1 MTTVPSESEGGSRG
15 PTARLART
23 RPGSPSKLATLLA
36 CPLRYLLETENTGKA
51 LIGAHPAILLGTA
64 VHNAAE
70 TLQGRAT
77 LDAADCVSLLEANFA
92 ALIADEARSSPVT
105 SWVRARFGMAGI
117 VSRRQ
122 LLGQAAFAKALAER
136 FRSGKGR
143 RDAGGMNSRGA
154 IPLGAEKWL
163 ASATLGIGGRVDL
176 ICEDGAEAVRIVD
189 FKTGRVNDDDG
200 NPKAAYLLQ
209 LAAYGRIA
217 HELDPGKVIKLEL
230 IGKADAWMG
239 TFDATLKALADAALA
254 YLHAVLPIGAT
265 FAPKDL
271 ARAGLH
277 CAQCSYRPSCDLYST
292 RLQNSMSAGSFD
304 YEASPLDIYG
314 EVLEVCAAGEAIS
327 TIRCRVKNG
336 NTIAVS
342 RIPNAML
349 LGIEK
354 CKGKKLRAYALG
366 SLEAK
371 REAAFPCNFFVL
383 DLETPR
389 DSAFQATLMLD

>member
-1 MTTVPSESEGGSRG
+1 MTTVPSESEGGARG
-15 PTARLART
+15 PAARLVRT

-36 CPLRYLLETENTGKA
+36 CPLRYLLETESTGMA
-51 LIGAHPAILLGTA
+51 PIGVHPATLLGTA
-64 VHNAAE
+64 VHAAAE
-70 TLQGRAT
+70 TLQGRTT
-77 LDAADCVSLLEANFA
+77 LDAADCISLVETNLA
-92 ALIADEARSSPVT
+92 ALIADDARSSPVT
-105 SWVRARFGMAGI
+105 SWVKARFGMAGI

-143 RDAGGMNSRGA
+143 QNAGGMNNRGA

-176 ICEDGAEAVRIVD
+176 ICEDGPEAVRIVD

-217 HELDPGKVIKLEL
+217 HDLDPGKVIKLEL

-254 YLHAVLPIGAT
+254 SLHAVLPIGAT
-265 FAPKDL
+265 FAPSDL
-271 ARAGLH
+271 ARAGRH
-277 CAQCSYRPSCDLYST
+277 CTQCSYRPSCDLYSMK
-292 RLQNSMSAGSFD
+292 LQHSMSAGSFD
-304 YEASPLDIYG
+304 YATSPLDIYG
-314 EVLEVCAAGEAIS
+314 EVLEVRAAGEGVA
-327 TIRCRVKNG
+327 TIRCSIKNG
-336 NTIAVS
+336 STIAVS

-349 LGIEK
+349 PGIER
-354 CKGKKLRAYALG
+354 CEGKKLRAYALG

-383 DLETPR
+383 DPETPR